1 MHLLALGAFW
11 RQEGNCEGC
20 SQIGLNATIGAPCL
34 LTIQEQ
40 PFDKF
45 EREGLN
51 APYGARC
58 YLAWLS
64 PEDMNFPW

>member
-11 RQEGNCEGC
+11 RQVGTCEGC
-20 SQIGLNATIGAPCL
+20 SQIGLNAPFGAPCL